1 MRFAT
6 DELLPMLGDA
16 GRTGTAILAYE
27 PSTRRRSSGYA
38 RAPMSDRPTGDRA
51 DGAPRDVAAVGAN
64 TILVVEDEPG
74 VRRVVARTLRHAGYR
89 VLEAA
94 NGEDALGV
102 VDANDGAPIDVLL
115 TDVLMPK
122 LSGRELADRLSDR
135 LPATRVI
142 FMSGY
147 TAGEIDYDALSA
159 PSKSGLPRGF
169 LQKPFTPDVLLDKVR
184 EALRS
189 S

>member
-1 MRFAT
+1 
-6 DELLPMLGDA
+6 
-16 GRTGTAILAYE
+16 
-27 PSTRRRSSGYA
+27 
-38 RAPMSDRPTGDRA
+38 MSDLPTGNRA
-51 DGAPRDVAAVGAN
+51 DGGTHDGARAGAI
-64 TILVVEDEPG
+64 TVLLVEDEPA

-89 VLEAA
+89 VLEAG
-94 NGEDALGV
+94 NGEDALAV
-102 VDANDGAPIDVLL
+102 VDANEGAPIDVLL

-169 LQKPFTPDVLLDKVR
+169 LQKPFTPDVLLDKLR
-184 EALRS
+184 EALSATAGSLGPGSR
-189 S
+189 